1 MAEINVENRSLFV
14 GDNLDVL
21 RGINSECVDLIYL
34 DPPFNSK
41 KNYAAPIGS
50 RAAGAKFDDFW
61 TLDEINR
68 ETLSR
73 LLADGEPEG
82 YVIAA
87 AGQAAGESTQSY
99 LTMMYERLV
108 EMRRVL
114 SPSGS
119 IYLHCDPTESHWLKA
134 LMDAIFGRRQYRN
147 EITWRRTS
155 GGKGSQTFTN
165 FGRVTDTLLYY
176 TKSRDFTFNPVY
188 TLLTEEQLD
197 DKFGR
202 VDEQGR
208 AFRTDHIEANDALH
222 DGNAMY
228 TYKGYTPRNG
238 WLVREERL
246 REMDAEG
253 RLYWS
258 PSGKPYRKYFRSEYP
273 GIKSVNL
280 WDDINIAPK
289 SERTGF
295 PTQKPLALLKRI
307 IMASSNE
314 GDVVL
319 DPFCGCATTCIAAE
333 VLGRRWIGVDISP
346 RAADLVRLRLKNEVA
361 IGDQPISRGLVHSSV
376 RPPKRTDRSDAP
388 LRSSNVK
395 VLRYEDQNGA
405 CKGCERAL
413 DIDLLEID
421 HITPR
426 SKGGQDIDRNI
437 QLLCG
442 PCNRIKGNRSM
453 SYLRERLRELKKL

>member
-1 MAEINVENRSLFV
+1 MAELNVENRSLFV

-21 RGINSECVDLIYL
+21 RGINSGCVDLIYL

-134 LMDAIFGRRQYRN
+134 LMDAIFGRQQYRN
-147 EITWRRTS
+147 EITWQRTS

-165 FGRVTDTLLYY
+165 FGRATDILLYY
-176 TKSRDFTFNPVY
+176 TKGKEFTFNPIY
-188 TLLTEEQLD
+188 TPLTEEQLD
-197 DKFGR
+197 DKFRR
-202 VDEQGR
+202 VDEHGR
-208 AFRTDHIEANDALH
+208 AFRTDHIEANDGLH

-228 TYKGYTPRNG
+228 TYKGYTPKNG

-258 PSGKPYRKYFRSEYP
+258 PSGRPYRKYFRSEYL
-273 GIKSVNL
+273 GIKAVNL

-289 SERTGF
+289 RERTGF

-307 IMASSNE
+307 VLASSNE

-333 VLGRRWIGVDISP
+333 LLDRQWIGIDISP

-361 IGDQPISRGLVHSSV
+361 IGDQPISRGLVHSST
-376 RPPKRTDRSDAP
+376 RPPKRTDHDAP

-395 VLRYEDQNGA
+395 ALRYEDQDGA

-421 HITPR
+421 HIKPR
-426 SKGGQDIDRNI
+426 SKGGQDVDGNI

-453 SYLRERLRELKKL
+453 GYLRRRLHELKKV